1 MKKGIKKVQ
10 IAAYALSAVAA
21 VLCIAG
27 LFASS
32 QAAWKVNSI
41 IELAVI
47 TIAFIYF
54 YKGCKKDYNK
64 YYKYVMILM
73 LIEYLAS
80 YLEGAFISDYVVVT
94 EWWQDMLSVM
104 VYGSITLLAFAKDLG
119 KKASLILTGFN
130 SVVYILYVLCSIGS
144 DTGNL
149 IMSLEWLVV
158 SVICFLMVIGK
169 YKDKENRTSSIAKHV
184 K

>member
-1 MKKGIKKVQ
+1 MEKDIKKVQ

-27 LFASS
+27 LFSSS

-47 TIAFIYF
+47 IIAFIYF

-73 LIEYLAS
+73 LIEFLAS
-80 YLEGAFISDYVVVT
+80 YLEGAFIPDYVVVT
-94 EWWQDMLSVM
+94 SWWQDMLSVM
-104 VYGSITLLAFAKDLG
+104 IYGSIALLAFAKDLE
-119 KKASLILTGFN
+119 KRASMILAGFN
-130 SVVYILYVLCSIGS
+130 AAAYLIYVLSSIGG

-158 SVICFLMVIGK
+158 SIICLLMVIGK
-169 YKDKENRTSSIAKHV
+169 YKDKESRA
-184 K
+184 

>member
-1 MKKGIKKVQ
+1 MEKGIKKVQ

-32 QAAWKVNSI
+32 QTAWKVNSI

-47 TIAFIYF
+47 IIAFIYF
-54 YKGCKKDYNK
+54 YKGCKKDYSK

-73 LIEYLAS
+73 LIEFLAS
-80 YLEGAFISDYVVVT
+80 YLEGAFLPEYVVVT

-104 VYGSITLLAFAKDLG
+104 IYGSVALLAFARNLG
-119 KKASLILTGFN
+119 KKESLILAGFN
-130 SVVYILYVLCSIGS
+130 VAAYMVYVLSSIGG
-144 DTGNL
+144 DTGAL

-169 YKDKENRTSSIAKHV
+169 YKDKENRA
-184 K
+184 